1 MGFYP
6 TRDGRW
12 SYLHCNFPNHRA
24 AALSVLG
31 VAEQAAL
38 PDAGIPSPFRIAAR
52 LSPGRAEVPFFVAG
66 LIPSAGI
73 NLHQSPLHFAR
84 HAR

>member
-12 SYLHCNFPNHRA
+12 SYLHCNFYNHRA

-31 VAEQAAL
+31 VPEDCEAAARAVATWNAADLEEATQQAAT
-38 PDAGIPSPFRIAAR
+38 PPGGMPS
-52 LSPGRAEVPFFVAG
+52 SGEGRRTG
-66 LIPSAGI
+66 R
-73 NLHQSPLHFAR
+73 Q
-84 HAR
+84 

>member
-1 MGFYP
+1 MP
-6 TRDGRW
+6 
-12 SYLHCNFPNHRA
+12 
-24 AALSVLG
+24 

-38 PDAGIPSPFRIAAR
+38 PNAGIPSLFRIAAR

-73 NLHQSPLHFAR
+73 NIHQSPLHFAR

>member
-1 MGFYP
+1 MP
-6 TRDGRW
+6 
-12 SYLHCNFPNHRA
+12 
-24 AALSVLG
+24 
-31 VAEQAAL
+31 VAEQATL
-38 PDAGIPSPFRIAAR
+38 PDARIPSPFRIAAR

>member
-1 MGFYP
+1 MP
-6 TRDGRW
+6 
-12 SYLHCNFPNHRA
+12 
-24 AALSVLG
+24 

-52 LSPGRAEVPFFVAG
+52 LSPGRARSPLFCG
-66 LIPSAGI
+66 RPLPSAGI

>member
-1 MGFYP
+1 MP
-6 TRDGRW
+6 
-12 SYLHCNFPNHRA
+12 
-24 AALSVLG
+24 

-38 PDAGIPSPFRIAAR
+38 PDARIPSPFRIAAR
-52 LSPGRAEVPFFVAG
+52 LRQPDSSCPPGRAEVPFFVAG

>member
-1 MGFYP
+1 MP
-6 TRDGRW
+6 
-12 SYLHCNFPNHRA
+12 L
-24 AALSVLG
+24 
-31 VAEQAAL
+31 AEQAAL
-38 PDAGIPSPFRIAAR
+38 PDAGIPSPPFASPRG

>member
-1 MGFYP
+1 MP
-6 TRDGRW
+6 
-12 SYLHCNFPNHRA
+12 
-24 AALSVLG
+24 

-38 PDAGIPSPFRIAAR
+38 PARIPSLFRIAAR

-73 NLHQSPLHFAR
+73 NLHQTPLHFAR

>member
-1 MGFYP
+1 MP
-6 TRDGRW
+6 
-12 SYLHCNFPNHRA
+12 
-24 AALSVLG
+24 

-38 PDAGIPSPFRIAAR
+38 PDARIPSPFRIADEE